1 MPHLPIE
8 YALIGCGASCALYAV
23 ALCTKAGRWFTL
35 HHTEWSVVVGVL
47 LVVSWFA
54 TFDYNAAGW
63 LLLFFVAGG
72 APMIARSYY
81 LRWQDM
87 RSVIHYYQD
96 KRGGADE

>member
-1 MPHLPIE
+1 MPVLPIE
-8 YALIGCGASCALYAV
+8 LALAGCATTCSLYAV

-35 HHTEWSVVVGVL
+35 HHTEWTVVVGVL
-47 LVVSWFA
+47 LVVGWFA

-87 RSVIHYYQD
+87 RSVISYYQD
-96 KRGGADE
+96 KRGEADE